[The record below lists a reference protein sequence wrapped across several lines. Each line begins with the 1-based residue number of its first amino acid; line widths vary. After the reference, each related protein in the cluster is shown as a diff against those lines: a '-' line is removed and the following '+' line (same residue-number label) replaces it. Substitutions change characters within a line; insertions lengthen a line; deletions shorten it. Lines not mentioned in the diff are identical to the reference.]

1 MENNA
6 LLKDLRSLP
15 KDARIMYLDNA
26 EEEDLQ
32 TLLEALL
39 KEIYADK
46 KKAEELE
53 ILEKHKGKTGNLS
66 ISKWIQILLDI

>member
-53 ILEKHKGKTGNLS
+53 IIEKHKGKNGNLS
-66 ISKWIQILLDI
+66 MSKWIQILLDI

>member
-6 LLKDLRSLP
+6 LLEDLRSLP

-39 KEIYADK
+39 KEIYADE
-46 KKAEELE
+46 KKAEEFE
-53 ILEKHKGKTGNLS
+53 IIEKHKGKNGDLS
-66 ISKWIQILLDI
+66 MSKWIQVLLDL

>member
-53 ILEKHKGKTGNLS
+53 IIEKHKGKNGDLS
-66 ISKWIQILLDI
+66 MSKWIQILLDI

>member
-1 MENNA
+1 MESNA

-39 KEIYADK
+39 KEIYADE

-53 ILEKHKGKTGNLS
+53 IIEKHKGKNGDLS
-66 ISKWIQILLDI
+66 MSKWIQILLDI

>member
-32 TLLEALL
+32 TFLEALL

-53 ILEKHKGKTGNLS
+53 IIEKHKGKNGNLS
-66 ISKWIQILLDI
+66 MSKWIQILLDI